1 MNDLPLT
8 SFTMSVRRALLVL
21 CAAPVLLGACATL
34 LGPRSIEV
42 SQQRLQE
49 LVARRFPVSKRYL
62 ELFDLTVSS
71 PRLTLLPETN
81 RIATHLDVSASDRLL
96 RRPMN
101 GTMDLNYAL
110 RFEPAD
116 NTIRLADVRVDSFLI
131 GDAPSPL
138 QNQLNRIGR
147 LLAEE
152 MLDGQV
158 VHTLRPE
165 DVKNA
170 QGRGYQPGEL
180 KVTSRGVTLN
190 PSP

>member
-1 MNDLPLT
+1 MPDRRNFLAISAVVVPTLLT
-8 SFTMSVRRALLVL
+8 VLVGG
-21 CAAPVLLGACATL
+21 CAAVF
-34 LGPRSIEV
+34 GPRNIEV

-49 LVARRFPVSKRYL
+49 LVARRFPVTRRYL
-62 ELFDLTVSS
+62 ELFDVTVST
-71 PRLTLLPETN
+71 PRLTLMPEAN
-81 RIATHLDVSASDRLL
+81 RIATQLDVSATDRLL

-101 GTMDLNYAL
+101 GSMELDYAL
-110 RFEPAD
+110 RFEPTD
-116 NTIRLADVRVDSFLI
+116 NTVRLADVRVASFLL
-131 GDAPSPL
+131 GDVPGPL

-158 VHTLRPE
+158 VHTLKPE

-180 KVTSRGVTLN
+180 KVTPRGLQLTLN
-190 PSP
+190 PSS

>member
-1 MNDLPLT
+1 ML
-8 SFTMSVRRALLVL
+8 VRRSLLVL
-21 CAAPVLLGACATL
+21 SVATVLQAGCAAV
-34 LGPRSIEV
+34 LGPRNIEV

-49 LVARRFPVSKRYL
+49 LVGRRFPVTKRYL
-62 ELFDLTVSS
+62 ELFDLTVSA
-71 PRLTLLPETN
+71 PRLTLLPEAN
-81 RIATHLDVSASDRLL
+81 RVATQLDVSASDRLL

-101 GTMDLNYAL
+101 GSMDLTYAL

-158 VHTLRPE
+158 VHTLKPE

-180 KVTSRGVTLN
+180 KVTPRGLTLTLN

>member
-1 MNDLPLT
+1 MLL
-8 SFTMSVRRALLVL
+8 RRNLMALS
-21 CAAPVLLGACATL
+21 AATLLLGACAAV
-34 LGPRSIEV
+34 LGPRNIEV

-49 LVARRFPVSKRYL
+49 LVARRFPVNKRYL
-62 ELFDLTVSS
+62 ELFDVTIST
-71 PRLTLLPETN
+71 PRLTLLPEAN
-81 RIATHLDVSASDRLL
+81 RIATQLDVTAIDRLL

-101 GTMDLNYAL
+101 GSMDLNYAL

-116 NTIRLADVRVDSFLI
+116 NTVRLADVRVDSFQI
-131 GDAPSPL
+131 GDAPGPL

-152 MLDGQV
+152 MLDGEV

-180 KVTSRGVTLN
+180 KVTPRGLVLTLN
-190 PSP
+190 PIP

>member
-1 MNDLPLT
+1 MLL
-8 SFTMSVRRALLVL
+8 RRNLMALS
-21 CAAPVLLGACATL
+21 AATLLLGACAAV
-34 LGPRSIEV
+34 LGPRNIEV

-49 LVARRFPVSKRYL
+49 LVARRFPVNKRYL
-62 ELFDLTVSS
+62 ELFDVTIST
-71 PRLTLLPETN
+71 PRLTLLPEAN
-81 RIATHLDVSASDRLL
+81 RIATQLDVTATDRLL

-101 GTMDLNYAL
+101 GSMDLNYAL

-116 NTIRLADVRVDSFLI
+116 NTVRLADVRVDSFQI
-131 GDAPSPL
+131 GDAPGPL

-152 MLDGQV
+152 MLDGEV

-180 KVTSRGVTLN
+180 KVTPRGLVLTLN
-190 PSP
+190 PIP

>member
-1 MNDLPLT
+1 MPLRRNLLILGT
-8 SFTMSVRRALLVL
+8 SALLGG
-21 CAAPVLLGACATL
+21 CAAV
-34 LGPRSIEV
+34 LGPRNIEV

-49 LVARRFPVSKRYL
+49 LVARRFPVTRRYL
-62 ELFDLTVSS
+62 ELFDVTVST
-71 PRLTLLPETN
+71 PHLTLLPEAN
-81 RIATHLDVSASDRLL
+81 RIATQLDVSATDRLL

-101 GTMDLNYAL
+101 GSMDLDYAL

-116 NTIRLADVRVDSFLI
+116 NTVRLADVRVASFLL

-180 KVTSRGVTLN
+180 KVTSRGLMLTLN
-190 PSP
+190 PGP

>member
-1 MNDLPLT
+1 MPI
-8 SFTMSVRRALLVL
+8 RRNLLVL
-21 CAAPVLLGACATL
+21 CSATLLLGACAAV
-34 LGPRSIEV
+34 LGPRNIEV

-49 LVARRFPVSKRYL
+49 LVSRRFPVSKRYL
-62 ELFDLTVSS
+62 ELFDVTVSS
-71 PRLTLLPETN
+71 PRMTLLPEAN
-81 RIATHLDVSASDRLL
+81 RIATQLDVNASDRLL
-96 RRPMN
+96 RRPLN
-101 GTMDLNYAL
+101 GSLDLNYAL

-116 NTIRLADVRVDSFLI
+116 NTVRLTDVRVDSFLI
-131 GDAPSPL
+131 GDAPGSL

-152 MLDGQV
+152 LLDGQV

-165 DVKNA
+165 DVKSA

-180 KVTSRGVTLN
+180 KVTPRGLVLTLN

>member
-1 MNDLPLT
+1 MPI
-8 SFTMSVRRALLVL
+8 RRSLLI
-21 CAAPVLLGACATL
+21 LGAASTL
-34 LGPRSIEV
+34 LGGCAAVLGPRNIEV

-49 LVARRFPVSKRYL
+49 LVARRFPVTRRYL
-62 ELFDLTVSS
+62 ELFDVTVAA
-71 PRLTLLPETN
+71 PRLRLLPEAN
-81 RIATHLDVSASDRLL
+81 RIATQLDVNASDRLL

-101 GTMDLNYAL
+101 GTMELNYAL
-110 RFEPAD
+110 RFEPSD
-116 NTIRLADVRVDSFLI
+116 NTIRLADVRVDSLMI
-131 GDAPSPL
+131 GDAPGPL

-152 MLDGQV
+152 MLDDQV

-180 KVTSRGVTLN
+180 KVTPRGLMLTLN

>member
-1 MNDLPLT
+1 MLP
-8 SFTMSVRRALLVL
+8 RRTFLLASAVTAFL
-21 CAAPVLLGACATL
+21 GGCAAVF
-34 LGPRSIEV
+34 GPRNIEV

-49 LVARRFPVSKRYL
+49 LVARRFPVTRRYL
-62 ELFDLTVSS
+62 ELFDVTIST
-71 PRLTLLPETN
+71 PRLTLLPEAN
-81 RIATHLDVSASDRLL
+81 RIATQLDVSASDRLL
-96 RRPMN
+96 RRPMS
-101 GTMDLNYAL
+101 GSIDLDYAL

-116 NTIRLADVRVDSFLI
+116 NTVRLADVRVGSFVL

-138 QNQLNRIGR
+138 QNQLGRIGR

-158 VHTLRPE
+158 VHTLKPE

-180 KVTSRGVTLN
+180 KVTPRGLQLTLN
-190 PSP
+190 PGP

>member
-1 MNDLPLT
+1 MT
-8 SFTMSVRRALLVL
+8 GRRNLL
-21 CAAPVLLGACATL
+21 LLSGATL
-34 LGPRSIEV
+34 LLGGCAAVLGPRNIEV

-49 LVARRFPVSKRYL
+49 LVARRFPVNKRYL
-62 ELFDLTVSS
+62 ELFDVSIGT
-71 PRLTLLPETN
+71 PRLTLLPEDN
-81 RIATHLDVSASDRLL
+81 RIATQFDVTATDRLL

-101 GTMDLNYAL
+101 GSMDLNYAL

-116 NTIRLADVRVDSFLI
+116 NTVRLADVRVDSFLL
-131 GDAPSPL
+131 GDVPGPL

-152 MLDGQV
+152 MLDGEV
-158 VHTLRPE
+158 VHTLKPE

-170 QGRGYQPGEL
+170 QGRGYRPGDL
-180 KVTSRGVTLN
+180 KVTSRGLLLTLN

>member
-1 MNDLPLT
+1 MLL
-8 SFTMSVRRALLVL
+8 RRTVLLAGTTTAFL
-21 CAAPVLLGACATL
+21 SGCAAV
-34 LGPRSIEV
+34 LGPRNIEI

-49 LVARRFPVSKRYL
+49 RVARRFPVTRRYL
-62 ELFDLTVSS
+62 ELFDVTVAT
-71 PRLTLLPETN
+71 PRLTLLPEAN
-81 RIATHLDVSASDRLL
+81 QIATQLDVSATDRLL

-101 GTMDLNYAL
+101 GSMDLTYAL

-116 NTIRLADVRVDSFLI
+116 NTVRLTDVRVDSLVL
-131 GDAPSPL
+131 GDVPGPL

-147 LLAEE
+147 LIAEE

-158 VHTLRPE
+158 VHTLDPE

-180 KVTSRGVTLN
+180 KVTPRGLVLTLN
-190 PSP
+190 PRP

>member
-1 MNDLPLT
+1 MT
-8 SFTMSVRRALLVL
+8 GRRSLLL
-21 CAAPVLLGACATL
+21 LSAATVLLGGCAAV
-34 LGPRSIEV
+34 LGPRNIEV

-49 LVARRFPVSKRYL
+49 LVARRFPVNKRYL
-62 ELFDLTVSS
+62 ELFDVTIGT
-71 PRLTLLPETN
+71 PRLTLLPEAN
-81 RIATHLDVSASDRLL
+81 RIATQFDVSATDRLL

-101 GTMDLNYAL
+101 GSMDLNYAL

-116 NTIRLADVRVDSFLI
+116 NTVRLADVRVDSFLLNDVP
-131 GDAPSPL
+131 GPL

-152 MLDGQV
+152 MLDGEV
-158 VHTLRPE
+158 VHTLKPE

-170 QGRGYQPGEL
+170 QGRGYRPGEL
-180 KVTSRGVTLN
+180 KVTPRGLMLTLN